1 MLKFVSTLAFA
12 ACLFPFP
19 ASPEGLVMVRELSY
33 DMALVMATT
42 AIERCRSQGFKVGVS
57 VVDRGGHVLVTLRNH
72 GAAHHTVELAQR
84 KAYTS
89 RVFRQ
94 TTRAFS
100 QRLLDNP
107 ISRGL
112 DTTSGVIATLG
123 GLPIKLGDE
132 TIGGIGVSGAPGGEN
147 DEACAQAGIDKVADE
162 LR

>member
-1 MLKFVSTLAFA
+1 MLKFAGAIAFS

-19 ASPEGLVMVRELSY
+19 ASAQGLITVRELSY

-42 AIERCRSQGFKVGVS
+42 AIEQCRGRGFKIGVS
-57 VVDRGGHVLVTLRNH
+57 VVDRGGHVLVTLRDH

-112 DTTSGVIATLG
+112 GTTSGVIATLG

-147 DEACAQAGIDKVADE
+147 DEACAQAGIDKVAE
-162 LR
+162 ALK

>member
-1 MLKFVSTLAFA
+1 MLKFASALTLA

-19 ASPEGLVMVRELSY
+19 ASTQGLVVVRELSY

-57 VVDRGGHVLVTLRNH
+57 VVDRGGHVLVTLRDH

-89 RVFRQ
+89 RVFHQ

-112 DTTSGVIATLG
+112 GTTSGVIATLG

-147 DEACAQAGIDKVADE
+147 DEACAQAGIDKVAEE
-162 LR
+162 LK